1 MNNYV
6 YLQKHFTTNMKIK
19 FQKAYLEDIYQGNT
33 KPYKEYKSNKQ
44 LVVQYVKTIN
54 KLKAITHIKQLFQ
67 LKALRY
73 EKLTGNLKGL
83 SAVAVNM
90 QYRIIFKEVASTS
103 NELLIDI
110 LEIEELSKHY
120 E

>member
-6 YLQKHFTTNMKIK
+6 YLQKYFTTNMEIK
-19 FQKAYLEDIYQGNT
+19 FQKTYLEDIYQGNT
-33 KPYKEYKSNKQ
+33 NSYKEYKSNKQ
-44 LVVQYVKTIN
+44 LVSQYVKTIN
-54 KLKAITHIKQLFQ
+54 KLKVITQIEQLYQIKSI
-67 LKALRY
+67 RY

-83 SAVAVNM
+83 SSVAVNM

-103 NELLIDI
+103 NELIIDI

>member
-1 MNNYV
+1 ME
-6 YLQKHFTTNMKIK
+6 IK
-19 FQKAYLEDIYQGNT
+19 FQKIYLEDIYQGNT

-44 LVVQYVKTIN
+44 LVSQYVKTIN
-54 KLKAITHIKQLFQ
+54 KLKAITQIEQLYQIKSM
-67 LKALRY
+67 RY

-83 SAVAVNM
+83 SSVAVNM
-90 QYRIIFKEVASTS
+90 QYRIIIKEVASTS
-103 NELLIDI
+103 NELIIDI

>member
-6 YLQKHFTTNMKIK
+6 YLQKHFTTNMEIK
-19 FQKAYLEDIYQGNT
+19 FQKTYLEDIYQGNT

-44 LVVQYVKTIN
+44 LVSQYVKTIN
-54 KLKAITHIKQLFQ
+54 KLKAITQIEQLYQIKS
-67 LKALRY
+67 LRY

-83 SAVAVNM
+83 SSVAVNM

-103 NELLIDI
+103 NKLIIDI

>member
-6 YLQKHFTTNMKIK
+6 YLQKHFTTNMEIK
-19 FQKAYLEDIYQGNT
+19 FRKTYLEDIYQGNT

-44 LVVQYVKTIN
+44 LVFQYVKTIN
-54 KLKAITHIKQLFQ
+54 KLKAITQIEQLYQIKS
-67 LKALRY
+67 LRY

-83 SAVAVNM
+83 SSVAVNM

-103 NELLIDI
+103 NELIIDI